1 MNLARQYYVNDGVIT
16 LFVNKV
22 LHSDLDLKLDFN
34 IEIKPTVRRFKIC
47 IWRDK
52 PTVLDQFCQVRDFIP
67 RSRDFLNLLGC
78 FWDFYFKNSISG
90 FVWDFS
96 ELQVL
101 NLVIKFLVKLAS

>member
-1 MNLARQYYVNDGVIT
+1 MRLRAFESCGQ
-16 LFVNKV
+16 
-22 LHSDLDLKLDFN
+22 
-34 IEIKPTVRRFKIC
+34 C
-47 IWRDK
+47 
-52 PTVLDQFCQVRDFIP
+52 CQVRDFIP

-90 FVWDFS
+90 FFWDFS